1 MIVSGK
7 NEAVHR
13 LSRRQFLKIT
23 AAVGGSAS
31 LFALL
36 KNAESAVVS
45 DTRRLMGTYVHLTL
59 IGSPGDAHVILERV
73 FQEMLVLESVFSLHD
88 QKSDLVQLNNQ
99 GFLGSPPAALVDVL
113 LEAQKLGELS
123 GGAFD
128 ITVLPALKLMQAS
141 FAEAD
146 GPPARGHLQQAMSLV
161 DYRKVAVRRDE
172 IRLAQTGMELTLDGI
187 AKGYIVDRGVGL
199 LNESG
204 FTDVLVEAG
213 GDLFASGQ
221 KRQGKAWTIGIR
233 SPRSDEILA
242 GMTAGNRAV
251 ATSGDYMQFYTA
263 DYAHHHI
270 LDPRGG
276 WSPAEVASATVSAD
290 RCMTADA
297 LATALVVMGVEDG
310 LRLIES
316 LPGTEAYLVSKNQTV
331 HSSTGFHDF
340 LMAG

>member
-1 MIVSGK
+1 MIVAGK
-7 NEAVHR
+7 NEAEHR
-13 LSRRQFLKIT
+13 LTRRQFLKIT
-23 AAVGGSAS
+23 AAVGGSAGVY
-31 LFALL
+31 ALL
-36 KNAESAVVS
+36 KNAGSAVVS
-45 DTRRLMGTYVHLTL
+45 DTRRLMGTFVHLTL
-59 IGSPGDAHVILERV
+59 IGSPGDAHAVLERV
-73 FQEMLVLESVFSLHD
+73 FHEMLSLETVFSLHQQD
-88 QKSDLVQLNNQ
+88 SDLVQLNTR
-99 GFLGSPPAALVDVL
+99 GIRRDPPAALADVL
-113 LEAQKLGELS
+113 EEARMLGELS
-123 GGAFD
+123 EGAFD
-128 ITVLPALKLMQAS
+128 ITVLPVLNLIRSS
-141 FAEAD
+141 FAQTG
-146 GPPARGHLQQAMSLV
+146 GPPARDQLHQAMSLV

-172 IRLAQTGMELTLDGI
+172 IRLTQTGMELTLDGI

-263 DYAHHHI
+263 DYSHHHI

-316 LPGTEAYLVSKNQTV
+316 LPGTEAYLVSKNQAV
-331 HSSTGFHDF
+331 HSSTGFRDS